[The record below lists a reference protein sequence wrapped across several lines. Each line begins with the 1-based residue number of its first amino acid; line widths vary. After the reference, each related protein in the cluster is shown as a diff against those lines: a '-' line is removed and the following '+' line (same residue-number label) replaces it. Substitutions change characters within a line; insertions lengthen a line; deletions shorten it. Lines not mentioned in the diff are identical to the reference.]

1 MSLVLSVSLGV
12 SLFLL
17 PGPYTIVVPAGKS
30 IGFRIE
36 GNNQGSESGGT
47 AVSVGWLVVGW
58 WLVVVGVVA
67 VGCWWLVVGY
77 LLVTCWLL
85 VVWWLVG
92 C

>member
-1 MSLVLSVSLGV
+1 VSLGV

-67 VGCWWLVVGY
+67 GGWWLVTCWLLVGY
-77 LLVTCWLL
+77 LLVTCCL
-85 VVWWLVG
+85 VVGGLLREWWY
-92 C
+92 

>member
-1 MSLVLSVSLGV
+1 MSLGV

-58 WLVVVGVVA
+58 WLVGGWLWLVWLLVVGGWLL
-67 VGCWWLVVGY
+67 VGCW
-77 LLVTCWLL
+77 LVTCWLL